1 MASGDLYSPSKMESF
16 STALMSS
23 RMRLGCPWGILLTCS
38 LILNQ
43 SDSTFLATSFDCLG
57 ESSVGYRHEYIVGN
71 TVLLSVSDRQALAV
85 EGDSDAAPNFAT
97 TKAWFPIG
105 WVLWDNAVLLLWKML
120 RFCAFCQILGML
132 SQIRSRG
139 EARAIGD
146 RLWHLNTDYSHFTI
160 PGLF

>member
-23 RMRLGCPWGILLTCS
+23 RMKLGCPWGILLTCS

-97 TKAWFPIG
+97 TKA
-105 WVLWDNAVLLLWKML
+105 
-120 RFCAFCQILGML
+120 
-132 SQIRSRG
+132 
-139 EARAIGD
+139 
-146 RLWHLNTDYSHFTI
+146 
-160 PGLF
+160 